1 MNSNNNLSLNTQQE
15 ALKLYGKFLIDVLP
29 CYIDKVHI
37 YKDELTLYVKNE
49 FLLQVLFFLKNNN
62 TCLFKSLVDIT
73 AVDFPEREAR
83 FEVVYQLLS
92 LKYNARI
99 RVKVL
104 VKEEEV
110 VASASQVFKSAIW
123 LEREVWDMFGIFFG
137 EHPDLRRIL
146 VDYGFEGYPLRK
158 DFPLSGFTEIRY
170 DEEVKR
176 IVYEPIEIAQEF
188 RTFDFLSPW
197 EKN

>member
-37 YKDELTLYVKNE
+37 YKDELTLYVKND

-62 TCLFKSLVDIT
+62 NCLFKSLVDIT
-73 AVDFPEREAR
+73 AVDFPERDAR

>member
-62 TCLFKSLVDIT
+62 NCLFKSLVDIT
-73 AVDFPEREAR
+73 AVDFPERDAR